1 MCVTAVWHWEW
12 AWLSHACQY
21 LFFPGNKANA
31 WEHHACIT
39 AGLHQWDPVKAVFIF
54 SVTMLFHSDVNYTA
68 SIIWGWTFNLCQ
80 GQDATEKVKQ
90 AGCSGREGTVLMYR
104 EHFGGLQQ
112 CWWPLKKASYPDVH
126 HDDHIYQKTN
136 RTSRFCWPY
145 RKVSLALF
153 SLPGNMAVI
162 QGEKKTVWVTEE
174 KP

>member
-80 GQDATEKVKQ
+80 GQDATEKVKRQ
-90 AGCSGREGTVLMYR
+90 DAVEERELCWCTESTLVAFSSAGDPWRKHHIQMSTMMTTYTRRLIGPVASVDLTERWVLHCSACLETWL
-104 EHFGGLQQ
+104 
-112 CWWPLKKASYPDVH
+112 
-126 HDDHIYQKTN
+126 
-136 RTSRFCWPY
+136 
-145 RKVSLALF
+145 
-153 SLPGNMAVI
+153 
-162 QGEKKTVWVTEE
+162 
-174 KP
+174 